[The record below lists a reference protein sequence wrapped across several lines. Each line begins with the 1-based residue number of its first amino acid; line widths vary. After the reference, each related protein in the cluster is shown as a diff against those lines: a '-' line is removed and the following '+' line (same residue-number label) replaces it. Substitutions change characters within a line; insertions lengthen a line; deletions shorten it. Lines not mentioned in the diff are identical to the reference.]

1 MRVLPAVL
9 LTLLPSGA
17 IAEISGNQLLS
28 SCEFAKDEI
37 CLGFVSGAVAG
48 LNFGG
53 IRVVMLEG
61 IDGAKKAEA
70 SLDAAIGICPP
81 DGVDTGQ
88 TVDVVIKYLQAH
100 PKSRHQ
106 PAVRLVRE
114 SLAEA
119 FPCPTE

>member
-1 MRVLPAVL
+1 MRVLPALL
-9 LTLLPSGA
+9 LTFLPCGA
-17 IAEISGNQLLS
+17 MAEISGNQLLNT
-28 SCEFAKDEI
+28 CEITEDGI

-61 IDGAKKAEA
+61 IDGANKAEA
-70 SLDAAIGICPP
+70 SLNAAIGICPP

-88 TVDVVIKYLQAH
+88 TVDVVIKYLKAH
-100 PKSRHQ
+100 PESRHQ